1 MTELDRIGGLY
12 FSALLESSLS
22 TERYNRQRIVSGF
35 HIWVTMV
42 SLPQAHEGSG
52 FASTSDCLC
61 RISLPKTP
69 ILRNWCIWVRK
80 LQSHA
85 GRLNKKNTP
94 AGRRCVLRATPQL
107 LSPASR
113 DNVSSGRVEPD
124 STGLKIEDGE
134 PSVGLATCVA
144 Q

>member
-85 GRLNKKNTP
+85 GRLNKKTHLQVADAYCEQLRNSYHLQ
-94 AGRRCVLRATPQL
+94 AGTM
-107 LSPASR
+107 
-113 DNVSSGRVEPD
+113 
-124 STGLKIEDGE
+124 
-134 PSVGLATCVA
+134 
-144 Q
+144 